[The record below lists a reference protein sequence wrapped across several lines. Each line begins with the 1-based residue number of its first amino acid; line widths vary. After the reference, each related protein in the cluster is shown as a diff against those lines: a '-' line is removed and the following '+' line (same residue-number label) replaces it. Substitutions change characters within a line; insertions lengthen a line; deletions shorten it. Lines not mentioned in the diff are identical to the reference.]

1 MGRTAKVAS
10 IDVLPL
16 LAAAVQKFR
25 SEGQSAVDDLE
36 TELRRALDWI
46 HHERKDHWAQEWR
59 RANEALIQA
68 RLKLQQAMV
77 TRRVADREPSCI
89 DEKRAVERATRRVAT
104 AQRKIEAVRRWTAT
118 IDRAADDFRRA
129 RTQFATWLDIDVS
142 RAAAALDQMSESL
155 VTYISL
161 EAPSE
166 AVRPVAPKEAGTG
179 SEPGGSDCGKPTASE
194 VPVPVFSENAAKK
207 DPGP

>member
-1 MGRTAKVAS
+1 MARVAKVAS

-16 LAAAVQKFR
+16 LSAALQKFR
-25 SEGQSAVDDLE
+25 SKGQSALDDLE
-36 TELRRALDWI
+36 TELRRALEWI
-46 HHERKDHWAQEWR
+46 HHERKDYWTHELR
-59 RANEALIQA
+59 RAGEALIQA
-68 RLKLQQAMV
+68 RLQLQQAKAL
-77 TRRVADREPSCI
+77 RRVADREPACI

-104 AQRKIEAVRRWTAT
+104 AQRKIEAVRRWTAA

-166 AVRPVAPKEAGTG
+166 QVRPVAPEETGTG
-179 SEPGGSDCGKPTASE
+179 SEPGGSDCGKPASSE
-194 VPVPVFSENAAKK
+194 VPVPVSSEDAAKK
-207 DPGP
+207 EPDA

>member
-1 MGRTAKVAS
+1 MSRAAKVTS

-16 LAAAVQKFR
+16 LAAGLQKFR
-25 SEGQSAVDDLE
+25 SEGAGAMDDLE

-46 HHERKDHWAQEWR
+46 HHDRKQYWAQELR
-59 RANEALIQA
+59 RAAEALVQA
-68 RLKLQQAMV
+68 RLQLQQAMV
-77 TRRVADREPSCI
+77 VRRIADRDPACI

-104 AQRKIEAVRRWTAT
+104 AQRKVEAVRRWAGT

-129 RTQFATWLDIDVS
+129 RTQFSTWLDLDLS
-142 RAAAALDQMSESL
+142 QAAAALDQMSESL

-166 AVRPVAPKEAGTG
+166 QPLP
-179 SEPGGSDCGKPTASE
+179 PTPSPTPAE
-194 VPVPVFSENAAKK
+194 DVDKK
-207 DPGP
+207 DPSP